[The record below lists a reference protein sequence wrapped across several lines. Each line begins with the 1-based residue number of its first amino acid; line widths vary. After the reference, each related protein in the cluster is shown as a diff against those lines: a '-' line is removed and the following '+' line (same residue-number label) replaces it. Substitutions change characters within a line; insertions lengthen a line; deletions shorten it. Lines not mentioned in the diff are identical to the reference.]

1 MTEGGSPT
9 KLAASQ
15 LAPAGHCRRPES
27 TRPQWMAHLAR
38 WCNVALA
45 GAGFW
50 PSGHRGQP
58 ELPT

>member
-38 WCNVALA
+38 WCTWALA
-45 GAGFW
+45 RAGALAEW
-50 PSGHRGQP
+50 ASGP
-58 ELPT
+58 A